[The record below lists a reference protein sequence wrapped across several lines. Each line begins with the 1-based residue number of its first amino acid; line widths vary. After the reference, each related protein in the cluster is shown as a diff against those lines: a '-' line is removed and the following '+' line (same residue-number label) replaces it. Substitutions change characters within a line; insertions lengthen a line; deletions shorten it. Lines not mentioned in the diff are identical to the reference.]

1 MGMTDRQFDSYQKR
15 TLNILK
21 KAQEENNAKGVENTV
36 LAELIK
42 EIEEELKRP

>member
-15 TLNILK
+15 TLNILQ
-21 KAQEENNAKGVENTV
+21 KAQEENVAKGVENKI
-36 LAELIK
+36 LSELIK